1 MSLCPTPFQ
10 VPGRKRGPTFYSL
23 NSVDPLGTH
32 TSPRPEAATLP
43 GNKCGNIL
51 RKLSV
56 TIYNL
61 RSAADNRGS
70 VKTPCSLNTRA
81 PGVKIKLNGIL
92 PLVNRRQAYNSHT
105 HPLIGNSTGVC
116 ESHLQ
121 CTLSFTGPSPARNLR
136 KTQRNT
142 TEQEASVRGEF
153 TSAQRKLLIKRTQW
167 KRKKNSYII

>member
-1 MSLCPTPFQ
+1 MSLCPTPSQ
-10 VPGRKRGPTFYSL
+10 VPGTTLGSTFYSL
-23 NSVDPLGTH
+23 NSVDPLGAH

-81 PGVKIKLNGIL
+81 SGVKIKLNGIL

-121 CTLSFTGPSPARNLR
+121 RALAFPGPGPARDLR
-136 KTQRNT
+136 KPQRNT
-142 TEQEASVRGEF
+142 TEQEAPVGASSPLPRES
-153 TSAQRKLLIKRTQW
+153 TPW
-167 KRKKNSYII
+167 KRKKNSYVI